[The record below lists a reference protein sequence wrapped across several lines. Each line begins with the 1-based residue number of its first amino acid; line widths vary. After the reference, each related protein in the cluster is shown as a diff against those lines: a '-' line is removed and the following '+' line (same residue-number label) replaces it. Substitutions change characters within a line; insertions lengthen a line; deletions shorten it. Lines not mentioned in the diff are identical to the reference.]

1 MSDYYHNLCSE
12 NVAHLNNHLDWLAGK
27 KTTEGSATYLGDV
40 KLADAIQFLKQTDLY
55 KTGDYKDINP
65 DNFAGVFEKV
75 GLTLDKSI
83 NENAVLIGKLHL
95 GKFPFFQRESL
106 AFLRSAFKISDNAVD
121 PKLLSD
127 AAQLLQHVLQIVS
140 ESPICHQDFDDTKL
154 SYASPEHVRFLTLG

>member
-12 NVAHLNNHLDWLAGK
+12 NLAQLNNHLDWLAGK

-75 GLTLDKSI
+75 GLSLEKTI
-83 NENAVLIGKLHL
+83 NENGVLIGKLHL
-95 GKFPFFQRESL
+95 GKLPFFQRETAIIAGSSEILLHQEQIIPFGFLLTEEITKTGLSGL
-106 AFLRSAFKISDNAVD
+106 AS
-121 PKLLSD
+121 
-127 AAQLLQHVLQIVS
+127 
-140 ESPICHQDFDDTKL
+140 
-154 SYASPEHVRFLTLG
+154 